1 MVILEP
7 LGVSE
12 AGEAR
17 TRPMVY
23 DMSVCVG
30 AMVINLCFF
39 YLLFRGGVG
48 LQFPKL
54 CVLRRDAC
62 VVQGCSS
69 FIFSCLFVRRTLFVL
84 CVSDGLFEFR
94 FK

>member
-39 YLLFRGGVG
+39 LPTVSRWCGSTVS
-48 LQFPKL
+48 K
-54 CVLRRDAC
+54 
-62 VVQGCSS
+62 VV
-69 FIFSCLFVRRTLFVL
+69 
-84 CVSDGLFEFR
+84 R
-94 FK
+94 FKKGCLCCTRLFFIHFLVSFC